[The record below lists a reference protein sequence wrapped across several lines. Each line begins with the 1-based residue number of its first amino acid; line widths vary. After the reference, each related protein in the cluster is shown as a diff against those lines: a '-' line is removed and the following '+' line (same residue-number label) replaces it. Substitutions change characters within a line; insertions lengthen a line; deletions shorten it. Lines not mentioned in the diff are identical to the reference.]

1 MSCPFYHWDH
11 GYACIKTKKNVNED
25 IYYKYCRDYD
35 YRDCPIYKNEKL
47 PSSDPPDCFLTS
59 ACVEAKGLPDDCH
72 ELTVL
77 RHFRDTFM
85 KENEEYAPAICEY
98 YHTAPS
104 IVEKINALPERMQI
118 YEDIYNDLVLP
129 CVALI
134 EKGDNESAYVK
145 YRQYVLILK
154 ERYLK

>member
-35 YRDCPIYKNEKL
+35 YRDCPIYKNE
-47 PSSDPPDCFLTS
+47 SSSSSSSCFLTS

-72 ELTVL
+72 ELTLL
-77 RHFRDTFM
+77 RNFRDTFM
-85 KENEEYAPAICEY
+85 KENKEYAPAICEY

-154 ERYLK
+154 ERYIK

>member
-35 YRDCPIYKNEKL
+35 YRDCPIYKNE
-47 PSSDPPDCFLTS
+47 SSSSSSSCFLTS

-77 RHFRDTFM
+77 RNFRDTFM

-104 IVEKINALPERMQI
+104 IVEKINAMPDRMQI

-129 CVALI
+129 CVELI
-134 EKGDNESAYVK
+134 EKGENKDAYIK
-145 YRQYVLILK
+145 YRQYVLMLK